1 MTARATFART
11 TTDGVGDI
19 VLGVSPISS
28 NAFALGADWGNF
40 RFSVAQPLAV
50 RHGNLKYAYANYNV
64 VDTDDGNFALDIAD
78 THIAEIDLSADKR
91 ELRFTGEYRHNFG
104 AFTDGAIGFIFR
116 VNPNNTDEFG
126 NESIFMLKLTHRV
139 GI

>member
-1 MTARATFART
+1 MTP
-11 TTDGVGDI
+11 
-19 VLGVSPISS
+19 LES
-28 NAFALGADWGNF
+28 NAFALGADYGNW

-50 RHGNLKYAYANYNV
+50 RHGALRYAYADYNI
-64 VDTDDGNFALDIAD
+64 VDRDDGNYALNITD

-91 ELRFTGEYRHNFG
+91 ELRFSGEYRHNFG
-104 AFTDGAIGFIFR
+104 EFTDGALGFIYR

-126 NESIFMLKLTHRV
+126 NESIFMMKMTHRV